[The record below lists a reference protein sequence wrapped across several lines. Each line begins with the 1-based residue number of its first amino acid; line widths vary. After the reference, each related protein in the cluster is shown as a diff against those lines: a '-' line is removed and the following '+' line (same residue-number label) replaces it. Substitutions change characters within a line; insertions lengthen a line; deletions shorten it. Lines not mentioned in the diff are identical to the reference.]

1 MTRPSPRVPRGWRRL
16 AGSFAFRLGAAFAA
30 AAIIAAAVTA
40 VVVNAA
46 FGARFRAYLQQQ
58 HQAQV
63 TSITLAADS
72 SYAGNGKWDL
82 RALQALIQ
90 AAGTGTVT
98 IQTPS
103 GHDVWQWDGHSMSW
117 NDQWMQGSTSSSNSG
132 SSSGNGSG
140 GGNSG
145 SGRQGGCGSWEH
157 CSSGGSS
164 SWDSR
169 SSGGWNDSAP
179 APAGGQ
185 SAARLA
191 AVTAASPS
199 SSPAAA
205 APGGAQTLSIPVKSG
220 GKTVGTAV
228 VTLPAVGS
236 LPDEVAFRGQVVGL
250 VLAGGAAGAMVSMA
264 LGIFFARR
272 ATRPVRQ
279 VTRAAR
285 AMAAGDRAARSPDGR
300 RDEFGELSRA
310 FNTMADAA
318 ETQEKL
324 RQGFAAEV
332 AHELRTPLT
341 ILRSQVEGLRV
352 GVLTPDT
359 QALGSLDEEVQRM
372 TRLVADLQVLGSAD
386 AAAFTLQRQ
395 PVDLAEIAD
404 QTARQFAGL
413 AGSAGIVL
421 QTRLQPAPCWADPV
435 RAAQIVANLLS
446 NALKYTPDGGQV
458 RIQAG
463 TDGPW
468 AVLTVADNGPGIPA
482 DELPHVFDRFYRG
495 RTARPAGTGIGLTVV
510 AELAAAH
517 GGTAQVTSQPGQGSV
532 FTVRL
537 PAPDHTPAEPALNRI
552 FTAAS

>member
-1 MTRPSPRVPRGWRRL
+1 MTSPSPRVPRSGWRRL

-40 VVVNAA
+40 IVVNAA

-63 TSITLAADS
+63 TSITLAAAS

-82 RALQALIQ
+82 HALQALIQ

-98 IQTPS
+98 IVTPS

-117 NDQWMQGSTSSSNSG
+117 NDQWMQGSTSGSNSG
-132 SSSGNGSG
+132 GSGSG
-140 GGNSG
+140 GTSPGG
-145 SGRQGGCGSWEH
+145 SGGQGGCGSWEH
-157 CSSGGSS
+157 CSPRGSS
-164 SWDSR
+164 WYSGSP
-169 SSGGWNDSAP
+169 GGWSDSAP
-179 APAGGQ
+179 AARQP
-185 SAARLA
+185 AARLV

-199 SSPAAA
+199 ASPVAP
-205 APGGAQTLSIPVKSG
+205 APGGAQTLRIPIKSG

-228 VTLPAVGS
+228 VTLPAIGS

-250 VLAGGAAGAMVSMA
+250 VLAGGAAGAAASLV
-264 LGIFFARR
+264 LGVIFARR

-285 AMAAGDRAARSPDGR
+285 AMAAGDRTARSPDGR

-318 ETQEKL
+318 QTEEKL
-324 RQGFAAEV
+324 RQQFAAEV

-359 QALGSLDEEVQRM
+359 AALGSLDEEVQRM

-386 AAAFTLQRQ
+386 AAAFTLERQ
-395 PVDLAEIAD
+395 PLDLAVIAD

-413 AGSAGIVL
+413 FDSAGIAL

-446 NALKYTPDGGQV
+446 NALKYTPEGGQV
-458 RIQAG
+458 RIQAAA
-463 TDGPW
+463 DGPW
-468 AVLTVADNGPGIPA
+468 AVLTVTDNGPGIPA

-510 AELAAAH
+510 AELARAH
-517 GGTAQVTSQPGQGSV
+517 GGTTHAASQPGQGSV

-537 PAPDHTPAEPALNRI
+537 PAPGHTPAQPLPNRT
-552 FTAAS
+552 FTAAP